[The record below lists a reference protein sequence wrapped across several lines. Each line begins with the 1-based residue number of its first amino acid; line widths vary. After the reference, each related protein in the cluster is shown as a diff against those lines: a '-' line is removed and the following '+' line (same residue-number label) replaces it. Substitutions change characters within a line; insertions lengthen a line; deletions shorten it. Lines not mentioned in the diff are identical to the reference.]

1 MPTIRRILV
10 AVKDPRS
17 KSLPA
22 VMKAAQLARAWG
34 AELEL
39 FHGIATTNYTDI
51 FSLQNASLADV
62 EREMYAQQLCALERI
77 AVRLRRHAIDV
88 AISAEHDFPVYEAVV
103 RRARLIKADLIV
115 AECHAGGRAVPW
127 FLHLTDWE
135 LLQHSPLPVLIV
147 KSSRPYR
154 RPVVLAAVDPAHA
167 FSKPTRLDGEIL
179 RYSADIQ
186 RGLHGSLHAVHAY
199 LPLPLYAGTGLATN
213 VDIATEIEKNAKA
226 RAKKQFERALK
237 RAHIPSARRHL
248 IEQSAHQ
255 AIPGVAQQIGSAIV
269 VMGAISR
276 SGMKRVFI
284 GNTAERV
291 LNELKCDLLVVK
303 PKGFKCQVQRET
315 RGARWVATG
324 ASMI

>member
-10 AVKDPRS
+10 AVKDPTS

-51 FSLQNASLADV
+51 FSLKNASLVDL
-62 EREMYAQQLCALERI
+62 ERAMCAQQLSMLERI
-77 AVRLRRHAIDV
+77 AARLRYHAIDV
-88 AISAEHDFPVYEAVV
+88 TISAEHDFPAYEAIV
-103 RRARLIKADLIV
+103 RQACLIKADLIV
-115 AECHAGGRAVPW
+115 AECHAGRRVAPW

-135 LLQHSPLPVLIV
+135 LLQHSPLPVLLV

-154 RPVVLAAVDPAHA
+154 RPVVLAAIDPAHA

-179 RYSADIQ
+179 RNSADIQ
-186 RGLHGSLHAVHAY
+186 RALHGSLHAVHAY
-199 LPLPLYAGTGLATN
+199 LPLPLYAGTGLAAN
-213 VDIATEIEKNAKA
+213 VEVVTEIEKTAAA
-226 RAKKQFERALK
+226 RAKKRFERALK
-237 RAHIPSARRHL
+237 RVHIPGARRHL
-248 IEQSAHQ
+248 IEQSALQ

-269 VMGAISR
+269 VMGAVSR
-276 SGMKRVFI
+276 SGMKGVFI

-291 LNELKCDLLVVK
+291 LNDLKCDVLVVK
-303 PKGFKCQVQRET
+303 PKGFKCQVQREI

-324 ASMI
+324 ASMM